1 MPASEDTALLY
12 LNSLNSELCTLNS
25 DIFDTWADAFYT
37 VMYEH
42 HKSLFFAP
50 IGDDFY
56 HVVGGFGGFGMDGA
70 NNVHDEIR
78 P

>member
-1 MPASEDTALLY
+1 MDAGTQYLY
-12 LNSLNSELCTLNS
+12 FELCTLNS

-37 VMYEH
+37 VMYEY